1 MTGEVAVVHTLP
13 PNAATIQQLNATNA
27 TIANLDLTNLI
38 FQGRSASWTQTP
50 IVYDLNVTN
59 TLVITSVD
67 FKNQTYTSANITGIR
82 NFYKTSG
89 MWVISG

>member
-1 MTGEVAVVHTLP
+1 MK
-13 PNAATIQQLNATNA
+13 
-27 TIANLDLTNLI
+27 
-38 FQGRSASWTQTP
+38 FQGYAVSWTQTP
-50 IVYDLNVTN
+50 IVYDLNVSN

-67 FKNQTYTSANITGIR
+67 FDNKTYTAANITGIR